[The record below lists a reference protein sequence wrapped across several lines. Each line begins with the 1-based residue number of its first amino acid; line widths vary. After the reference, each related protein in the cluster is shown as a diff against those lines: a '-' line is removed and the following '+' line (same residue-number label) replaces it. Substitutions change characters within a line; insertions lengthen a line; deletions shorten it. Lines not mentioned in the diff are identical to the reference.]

1 MEYKMTMN
9 RPASWWGNN
18 WRDGT
23 PLGNGYHGALVYG
36 FTANERIML
45 THTNLWR
52 YGKTGVLPDV
62 SDKLAEMRDLIENGE
77 IEKADRVIVSALGER
92 GYDLRQP
99 VPLPAADLNIYI
111 KPEDG
116 FSKYKRELAMN
127 TGESVVS
134 WCDGE
139 KSYSTKSFVSRADD
153 VIVVDTDITAEI
165 SLSVHKSDDIN
176 ARIDYPDKIAAVNE
190 DEWMFFKAEA
200 DGKAHGVVARI
211 TRNGDRKT
219 ITLHIF
225 YEGDHAAKWQELKA
239 YIETLPCD
247 YGTLFE
253 KHKAIHRELFER
265 CEFTLD
271 DEKYSS
277 DMTNRQLLDG
287 AYCDELPNA
296 LTERMWA
303 YGRYLFISSS
313 DKDSLPCS
321 LTSLFSGDYNAFWA
335 INMANINL
343 EMIYWQS
350 LPGLL
355 PEYML
360 SVFDYYESEI
370 ATLRDCAVK
379 LYGCR
384 GIYISAVTSPGSLG
398 ACCPAPHIINWTGG
412 GGWIAQLYYDYW
424 LYTRDTDFLKDRAMP
439 FLREVGLFY
448 EDFIVRG
455 SDSWHIYPS
464 VSPENRT
471 LNYKGTGHGFN
482 DSTQTS
488 IDAAMD
494 IAIVREVFAHL
505 IELGEIT
512 GATDAELAKWNE
524 ILRTSPPYKYN
535 ADGSPREWL
544 HDDFPDNEMH
554 RHQSHLYPVF
564 PGLEL
569 ARADD
574 DTIARYRLGGLKRLT
589 VGIEAQTSWSY
600 ALNAN
605 LFARCGDADNALKC
619 LSLIS
624 KSTVGEN
631 LFTMH
636 NDWRDMGVTLQMP
649 IAPFQIDANM
659 GWTATVQEM
668 LVFSDKDRLDL
679 FPALP
684 KQWRKGSIGS
694 LNTRCGVNVKL
705 KWDLNE
711 NIAEAELTAV
721 FDTAFDLYMFGR
733 KTSITLNKGDKYVGK
748 IVMEY

>member
-1 MEYKMTMN
+1 MATKMTMN

-52 YGKTGVLPDV
+52 YGNTGTLPDV
-62 SDKLAEMRDLIENGE
+62 SDKLAEMRNLIESGE
-77 IEKADRVIVSALGER
+77 IEKADRVLVNALNER

-111 KPEDG
+111 KPNEG
-116 FSKYKRELAMN
+116 FLKYKRELLMN
-127 TGESVVS
+127 TAESIVS
-134 WCDGE
+134 WNDGD
-139 KSYSTKSFVSRADD
+139 KSYKTKSFVSRADD
-153 VIVVDTDITAEI
+153 VIVIETDITAEI
-165 SLSVHKSDDIN
+165 SVSVHRSDN
-176 ARIDYPDKIAAVNE
+176 TSGHVDYPGNVAYVNE
-190 DEWMFFKAEA
+190 DNYIFFKAEA
-200 DGKAHGVVARI
+200 DGREHGVVAKI
-211 TRNGDRKT
+211 IENDTRKT
-219 ITLHIF
+219 IILRLF
-225 YEGDHAAKWQELKA
+225 YEGSHAEKWQELKA
-239 YIETLPCD
+239 YIDTLPCD
-247 YGTLFE
+247 YDILFDR
-253 KHKAIHRELFER
+253 HTAIHKELFER
-265 CEFTLD
+265 CEFSLD
-271 DEKYSS
+271 DENYTA

-303 YGRYLFISSS
+303 YGRYLFIISS

-370 ATLRDCAVK
+370 CTLRDCAAK

-424 LYTRDTDFLKDRAMP
+424 LYTRDEDFLKNRAMP

-448 EDFIVRG
+448 EDFIVRKA
-455 SDSWHIYPS
+455 DSWHIYPS

-471 LNYKGTGHGFN
+471 LNYKGTGHGFS

-494 IAIVREVFAHL
+494 IAIVKEVFTNL
-505 IELGEIT
+505 IELGKIT
-512 GATDAELAKWNE
+512 GASDVDLAKWHE
-524 ILRTSPPYKYN
+524 ILQTAPPYKYN
-535 ADGSPREWL
+535 SDGSPREWL

-554 RHQSHLYPVF
+554 RHQSHLYPMF
-564 PGLEL
+564 PGLEF
-569 ARADD
+569 ARADRD
-574 DTIARYRLGGLKRLT
+574 IIERYRLGGLKRLT
-589 VGIEAQTSWSY
+589 IGLEAQTSWAY
-600 ALNAN
+600 CLNAN

-624 KSTVGEN
+624 KSTIGEN

-659 GWTATVQEM
+659 GWTAAVQEM
-668 LVFSDKDRLDL
+668 LLFSDKDRMDV

-684 KQWRKGSIGS
+684 KQWRKGSIGA
-694 LNTRCGVNVKL
+694 LNTRCGVTVKL
-705 KWDLNE
+705 KWDLNKKT
-711 NIAEAELTAV
+711 AEVELTAM
-721 FDTAFDLYMFGR
+721 FDTSFDLYLPD
-733 KTSITLNKGDKYVGK
+733 KKVNVTLKKGEVHCEKHYFH
-748 IVMEY
+748 

>member
-1 MEYKMTMN
+1 MIMN

-52 YGKTGVLPDV
+52 YGKDGVLPEV
-62 SDKLAEMRDLIENGE
+62 SDKLTEMRSLIETGE
-77 IEKADRVIVSALGER
+77 IEKADRIIVDALSER
-92 GYDLRQP
+92 GYNLRQP

-111 KPEDG
+111 KPQEG
-116 FSKYKRELAMN
+116 FSKYKRELSMN

-139 KSYSTKSFVSRADD
+139 KHYNTKSFVSRADD
-153 VIVVDTDITAEI
+153 VIVVETDINAEI
-165 SLSVHKSDDIN
+165 SISVHKSDNIDGHIN
-176 ARIDYPDKIAAVNE
+176 YPEKIAAVNE
-190 DEWMFFKAEA
+190 NDWIFFKAEA
-200 DGKAHGVVARI
+200 DDKEHGVVAKIIKR
-211 TRNGDRKT
+211 GDRKT
-219 ITLHIF
+219 IVMRVF
-225 YEGDHAAKWQELKA
+225 YEGIHDVKWRELES
-239 YIETLPCD
+239 YIESLSCD
-247 YGTLFE
+247 YDVLFK
-253 KHKAIHRELFER
+253 KHKLIHKELFER
-265 CEFTLD
+265 CEFSLE
-271 DEKYSS
+271 DENYNS

-287 AYCDELPNA
+287 AYCDQLPNT

-313 DKDSLPCS
+313 DKYSLPCS

-350 LPGLL
+350 LSGLL

-370 ATLRDCAVK
+370 DTLRDCAEK

-384 GIYISAVTSPGSLG
+384 GIYISAVTAPGSLG
-398 ACCPAPHIINWTGG
+398 ACCLAPHIINWTGG

-424 LYTRDTDFLKDRAMP
+424 LYTKDEDFLKNRAMP

-448 EDFIVRG
+448 EDFIVRKP
-455 SDSWHIYPS
+455 DSWHIYPS
-464 VSPENRT
+464 ISPENRT
-471 LNYKGTGHGFN
+471 LNYKGTNREFR
-482 DSTQTS
+482 DSMQTS

-494 IAIVREVFAHL
+494 IAIVKEVFTHL
-505 IELGEIT
+505 IELGKIT
-512 GATDAELAKWNE
+512 GANDSDLSKWSE
-524 ILRTSPPYKYN
+524 ILHNAPAYKYN
-535 ADGSPREWL
+535 EDGSPREWL

-554 RHQSHLYPVF
+554 RHQSHLYPAF
-564 PGLEL
+564 PGLEFT
-569 ARADD
+569 RADRD
-574 DTIARYRLGGLKRLT
+574 AIERYRLGGLKRLT
-589 VGIEAQTSWSY
+589 IGIEAQTSWSY
-600 ALNAN
+600 CLNAN
-605 LFARCGDADNALKC
+605 LFARCGDSENALKC

-624 KSTVGEN
+624 RSTIGEN

-636 NDWRDMGVTLQMP
+636 NDWRDMGVTLNMS

-668 LVFSDKDRLDL
+668 LLFSDKDRMDI

-684 KQWRKGSIGS
+684 KQWSKGSIGP

-705 KWDLNE
+705 KWDLKE
-711 NIAEAELTAV
+711 KVAEAELIAN
-721 FDTAFDLYMFGR
+721 FDTEFDLYISDT
-733 KTSITLNKGDKYVGK
+733 KIKLTLNKGDKFIKK
-748 IVMEY
+748 IAMK

>member
-1 MEYKMTMN
+1 MEYKMIMN

-36 FTANERIML
+36 FTATERIML

-52 YGKTGVLPDV
+52 YGNTGTLPDV
-62 SDKLAEMRDLIENGE
+62 SDKLAEMRNLIEAGE
-77 IEKADRVIVSALGER
+77 IEKADRVLVNALSER

-111 KPEDG
+111 KPQDG
-116 FSKYKRELAMN
+116 FSKYKRELSMN
-127 TGESVVS
+127 TGESTVS
-134 WCDGE
+134 WNDGE
-139 KSYSTKSFVSRADD
+139 KSYRTKSFVSRADD
-153 VIVVDTDITAEI
+153 VIVAETDITAEI
-165 SLSVHKSDDIN
+165 SISVHMSDNISGH
-176 ARIDYPDKIAAVNE
+176 IDYPGKIAGVNE
-190 DEWMFFKAEA
+190 NDWIFFKAEA
-200 DGKAHGVVARI
+200 DGKEHGVVARI
-211 TRNGDRKT
+211 IKNGNRKT
-219 ITLHIF
+219 VILRLF
-225 YEGDHAAKWQELKA
+225 YEGSHTEKWQELKS

-247 YGTLFE
+247 YGALFE
-253 KHKAIHRELFER
+253 RHRLIHQELFER
-265 CEFTLD
+265 CEFSLE
-271 DEKYSS
+271 DEKYNSA
-277 DMTNRQLLDG
+277 MTNRELLDG

-303 YGRYLFISSS
+303 YGRYLFVISS
-313 DKDSLPCS
+313 DKNSLPCS

-370 ATLRDCAVK
+370 ETLRDCAAK

-424 LYTRDTDFLKDRAMP
+424 LYTGDENFLKTRAIP

-448 EDFIVRG
+448 EDFIVRK

-471 LNYKGTGHGFN
+471 LNYKETGHGFS

-494 IAIVREVFAHL
+494 IAIVKEVFTHL
-505 IELGEIT
+505 IELGKIT
-512 GATDAELAKWNE
+512 GASDADLNKWSE
-524 ILRTSPPYKYN
+524 ILDNAPAYKYN
-535 ADGSPREWL
+535 EDGSPREWL

-554 RHQSHLYPVF
+554 RHQSHLYPMF
-564 PGLEL
+564 PGLEF
-569 ARADD
+569 ARADRD
-574 DTIARYRLGGLKRLT
+574 IIERYRLGGLKRLT
-589 VGIEAQTSWSY
+589 IGIEAQTSWSY
-600 ALNAN
+600 CLNSN
-605 LFARCGDADNALKC
+605 LFARCGDGENALKC

-624 KSTVGEN
+624 KSTIGEN

-636 NDWRDMGVTLQMP
+636 NDWRDMGVTLKMP

-659 GWTATVQEM
+659 GWTAAVQEM
-668 LVFSDKDRLDL
+668 LVFSDKDRLDIL
-679 FPALP
+679 PALP
-684 KQWRKGSIGS
+684 KQWHKGSIGP

-705 KWDLNE
+705 SWDSDKKT
-711 NIAEAELTAV
+711 AEVELTAI
-721 FDTAFDLYMFGR
+721 FDTTFDLYLPDR
-733 KTSITLNKGDKYVGK
+733 KVNLKLNKGEK
-748 IVMEY
+748 ITEKFEV